1 MPNDLTAQPPADP
14 ADVPLSRALSADKYD
29 AVGEAIGA
37 AYDLE
42 ATCELLG
49 PAAMLCHMWSAN
61 ADAGDGKHTFGEL
74 VSMAEDD
81 PIVKA
86 TEQLP
91 DVVRK
96 LTSALSRLGY

>member
-1 MPNDLTAQPPADP
+1 MPKNPAAAASSDP
-14 ADVPLSRALSADKYD
+14 VDVPLSRALSAEKYD
-29 AVGEAIGA
+29 AVGEAISA

-42 ATCELLG
+42 STCELLG
-49 PAAMLCHMWSAN
+49 PTVMLNEMWRTNSS
-61 ADAGDGKHTFGEL
+61 AGDGKYTFNEL
-74 VSMAEDD
+74 CRKAEDD

-96 LTSALSRLGY
+96 LTSALKRLGY